1 MSLYGFKRKHGLS
14 FSGLGSSSKG
24 SSFLRFIASHKMEIL
39 MFLPFFIMDL
49 SIRIMGYKIDFYPA
63 YYIQPNLFTII
74 WTGLFIALAKYLK
87 GVIGKIF
94 YFLMF
99 IISFVLFLTNAVYY
113 SLTNFYFNFSLL
125 ELASEGSSYIAD
137 TIKNTPV
144 YVYILAI
151 FIFVLAIVAVK
162 NMKKGE
168 CFQWKKLLAAQ
179 ILQRTLFKYIAIKNN
194 FFLFAGSVLA
204 AFPVVPTADFS
215 AESGAKISHLFETT
229 KSFRKI
235 FSEIFRTF
243 FLIVSNRISYS
254 KRVQR

>member
-1 MSLYGFKRKHGLS
+1 MRRSPAIEASFNPDAPRLACVRPAASVHPEPGSNSPLYKMFCFKSLALI
-14 FSGLGSSSKG
+14 SK
-24 SSFLRFIASHKMEIL
+24 
-39 MFLPFFIMDL
+39 
-49 SIRIMGYKIDFYPA
+49 
-63 YYIQPNLFTII
+63 
-74 WTGLFIALAKYLK
+74 
-87 GVIGKIF
+87 
-94 YFLMF
+94 
-99 IISFVLFLTNAVYY
+99 VLFEIT
-113 SLTNFYFNFSLL
+113 LL
-125 ELASEGSSYIAD
+125 QE
-137 TIKNTPV
+137 
-144 YVYILAI
+144 
-151 FIFVLAIVAVK
+151 
-162 NMKKGE
+162 
-168 CFQWKKLLAAQ
+168 WKKLLAAQ

>member
-1 MSLYGFKRKHGLS
+1 MGRLHTRYAPVRRSPPVYCYTVLPLDLHVLGLPLAFILSQDQTLHCKKMFCYKSLALI
-14 FSGLGSSSKG
+14 SK
-24 SSFLRFIASHKMEIL
+24 
-39 MFLPFFIMDL
+39 
-49 SIRIMGYKIDFYPA
+49 
-63 YYIQPNLFTII
+63 
-74 WTGLFIALAKYLK
+74 
-87 GVIGKIF
+87 
-94 YFLMF
+94 
-99 IISFVLFLTNAVYY
+99 VLFEIT
-113 SLTNFYFNFSLL
+113 LL
-125 ELASEGSSYIAD
+125 QE
-137 TIKNTPV
+137 
-144 YVYILAI
+144 
-151 FIFVLAIVAVK
+151 
-162 NMKKGE
+162 
-168 CFQWKKLLAAQ
+168 WKKLLAAQ